1 MTSLVTGASGF
12 LGGRLTQVLVEQGES
27 VRILA
32 RRRSDLRHLDG
43 LKIEVAWGSLGDSE
57 SIRQAVAGCSVIYHC
72 AGAATD
78 WADWSTYHAA
88 NVVGVQNIVDAAAR
102 VEMLERLVHISTS
115 DVYGYPVQACDETHP
130 LTDVGLPYN
139 RSKIM
144 GERIVWEASR
154 GGLPVT
160 ILRPAS
166 IYGPRSKDFVF
177 AIAALIM
184 KSQMILANGGR
195 SRAGLV
201 YVDNAVDGII
211 RAAHTPHAQGQAYNI
226 RDEGDET
233 WREYVDTLAQTL
245 GKPAPRLSVP
255 SGLAFVLA
263 RVFER
268 TYRTLRLKGKP
279 LFTRHAV
286 LILCRDQGY
295 SIAKAQRE
303 LGFTST
309 IAFEE
314 GVRRSTDWFLAAAT
328 PRVDR

>member
-12 LGGRLTQVLVEQGES
+12 LGGRLTQVLVEQGEP
-27 VRILA
+27 VRVLA
-32 RRRSDLRHLDG
+32 RRRSDLRHLEN
-43 LKIEVAWGSLGDSE
+43 LPIEVAWGNLEDIE
-57 SIRQAVAGCSVIYHC
+57 SIRQAAARCNVIYHC

-78 WADWSTYHAA
+78 WADWSTYHTA
-88 NVVGVQNIVDAAAR
+88 NVVGVQNIVDTVAR
-102 VEMLERLVHISTS
+102 VETLERLVHISTS
-115 DVYGYPVQACDETHP
+115 DVYGYPVRACDETNP

-160 ILRPAS
+160 ILRPAT

-184 KSQMILANGGR
+184 KSQMILTNGGR
-195 SRAGLV
+195 ARAGLA
-201 YVDNAVDGII
+201 YVDNAVDCII
-211 RAAHTPHAQGQAYNI
+211 RAAHAPHALGQAYNV

-233 WREYVDTLAQTL
+233 WRRYVDTLAETL

-255 SGLAFVLA
+255 SGLAFILA
-263 RVFER
+263 RLFER
-268 TYRTLRLKGKP
+268 TYRTLRLKGRP
-279 LFTRHAV
+279 LLTRHAV
-286 LILCRDQGY
+286 LVLCRDQGY

-303 LGFTST
+303 LDFTSKV
-309 IAFEE
+309 AFEE
-314 GVRRSTDWFLAAAT
+314 GVRRSTDWFLAAAHT
-328 PRVDR
+328 IG

>member
-12 LGGRLTQVLVEQGES
+12 LGGRLAQVLVEQGEA

-43 LKIEVAWGSLGDSE
+43 LPIDVAWGSLEDTE
-57 SIRQAVAGCSVIYHC
+57 SIRQAAAGCSVIYNC

-78 WADWSTYHAA
+78 WADWTTYHTA
-88 NVVGVQNIVDAAAR
+88 NVAGVQNVVEAAAR
-102 VEMLERLVHISTS
+102 VETLERLVHVSTS
-115 DVYGYPVQACDETHP
+115 DVYGYPVRACDETHP
-130 LTDVGLPYN
+130 LTDIGLPYN

-177 AIAALIM
+177 TIASLIM
-184 KSQMILANGGR
+184 KSQMILADGGR
-195 SRAGLV
+195 AHAGLV
-201 YVDNAVDGII
+201 YVDNAVDCMI
-211 RAAHTPHAQGQAYNI
+211 RAAHTPRAQGQAYNV
-226 RDEGDET
+226 RDDGDET
-233 WREYVDTLAQTL
+233 WRQYVDALAERL

-255 SGLAFVLA
+255 SGLAFIVA
-263 RVFER
+263 RLSEG
-268 TYRTLRLKGKP
+268 TYRLLRLKGKP

-286 LILCRDQGY
+286 LVLGRDQDY

-303 LGFTST
+303 LGFTSQVT
-309 IAFEE
+309 FAE
-314 GVRRSTDWFLAAAT
+314 GIRRSADWFLTIAAH
-328 PRVDR
+328 

>member
-12 LGGRLTQVLVEQGES
+12 LGGRLTQVLVGQGEP

-32 RRRSDLRHLDG
+32 RRRSDLRHLDE
-43 LKIEVAWGSLGDSE
+43 LKIDVARGSLEDID
-57 SIRQAVAGCSVIYHC
+57 SIRQAVSGCRVIYHC

-78 WADWSTYHAA
+78 WADWATYHAA

-102 VEMLERLVHISTS
+102 VETLERLVHISTS
-115 DVYGYPVQACDETHP
+115 DVYGYPVRACDETHP
-130 LTDVGLPYN
+130 LTDVRLPYN

-160 ILRPAS
+160 ILRPVS
-166 IYGPRSKDFVF
+166 IYGPRSREFVF
-177 AIAALIM
+177 VIAALIV

-195 SRAGLV
+195 SHAGLA
-201 YVDNAVDGII
+201 YVDNAVDCMI
-211 RAAHTPHAQGQAYNI
+211 RAARAPHAQGQAYNV

-233 WREYVDTLAQTL
+233 WRDYTDALAHML
-245 GKPAPRLSVP
+245 GKPAPRLSMP
-255 SGLAFVLA
+255 SGLAFILA
-263 RVFER
+263 RLFER
-268 TYRTLRLKGKP
+268 TYRSLPLKGKP

-303 LGFTST
+303 LGFTSKVT
-309 IAFEE
+309 FEE
-314 GVRRSTDWFLAAAT
+314 GVRRSTDWFLTAAQT
-328 PRVDR
+328 P